1 MYAHPC
7 LRGALGLAAGC
18 LVASCDDSSRAREPT
33 SPDLAVS
40 SDSGNGGSP
49 LHITLA
55 GPYGGW
61 YGSQFDGSHYLS
73 MNVSV
78 ASSYSTDSVVLYYSM
93 YRCAPDT
100 YECEALEEGAGTI
113 PAGDLS
119 VAHDR
124 LVLTTNTAVPNPNFT
139 LYAGTGGLI
148 SFTWT
153 ELSGSPS
160 YRASYQSRNRYQ
172 DFSIHSHGSYTSA
185 GALGVGSVLG
195 VTVELGEGYGDMGM
209 QRDSYMGILRR

>member
-1 MYAHPC
+1 
-7 LRGALGLAAGC
+7 
-18 LVASCDDSSRAREPT
+18 
-33 SPDLAVS
+33 
-40 SDSGNGGSP
+40 

-61 YGSQFDGSHYLS
+61 SGSQFDGSHFL
-73 MNVSV
+73 NLNLSV
-78 ASSYSTDSVVLYYSM
+78 ASTYGTDSVALYYSV

-119 VAHDR
+119 VTHDG
-124 LVLTTNTAVPNPNFT
+124 LVLTTNTAVPNPSFT

-153 ELSGSPS
+153 ELSRSAS
-160 YRASYQSRNRYQ
+160 YRSSYQSQSRYQ
-172 DFSIHSHGSYTSA
+172 DFSIHSHGSYTST
-185 GALGVGSVLG
+185 GALGAGSVLG
-195 VTVELGEGYGDMGM
+195 VTVELGEGYGDMGI
-209 QRDSYMGILRR
+209 QRDSYMAILRR

>member
-1 MYAHPC
+1 MYAHPY

-40 SDSGNGGSP
+40 SDSGNGGP
-49 LHITLA
+49 AFHITLA
-55 GPYGGW
+55 GPFGDW
-61 YGSQFDGSHYLS
+61 YGSQFDGSHYLF

-78 ASSYSTDSVVLYYSM
+78 ASTSGPDSVFLSYSMS
-93 YRCAPDT
+93 RCDPDT

-119 VAHDR
+119 VTHDR
-124 LVLTTNTAVPNPNFT
+124 LVLTTNTAVPNPNLI
-139 LYAGTGGLI
+139 LYAGTGGFI

-153 ELSGSPS
+153 ELSGSGS
-160 YRASYQSRNRYQ
+160 SRSSYQNRSRYQ
-172 DFSIHSHGSYTSA
+172 DFSIHSHGSYTST
-185 GALGVGSVLG
+185 GAIGAGSVLG
-195 VTVELGEGYGDMGM
+195 VTVELGEGYGYMGM
-209 QRDSYMGILRR
+209 QRDSYMAILRR